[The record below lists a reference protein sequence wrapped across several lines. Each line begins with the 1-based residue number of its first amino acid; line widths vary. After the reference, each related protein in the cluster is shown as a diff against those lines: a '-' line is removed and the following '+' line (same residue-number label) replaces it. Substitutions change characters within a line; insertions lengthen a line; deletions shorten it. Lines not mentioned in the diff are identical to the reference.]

1 MVKLIDV
8 KPDALTSHSTWLI
21 GLNDFLRYAVNSAC
35 LTLMCLAIFLA
46 TANESSAIEKLGKT
60 QWQNEQRIPI
70 LGVTVK
76 GDTEIGAIAYLV
88 VAFAER
94 TDSTGLAVLF
104 PSASGRFSPMA
115 ETSIQQAIYRAA
127 RVAGL
132 TTDAWSVMISVVD
145 SDLTIH
151 GSSLSAM
158 VSLTV
163 LALAKGHSILPNRV
177 ITGTIAPDGY
187 IHVVGGIPLKLQ
199 AAQHAHYTRVL
210 VPEEISIT
218 DGDWHT
224 PFLMQVSPVSSLQQ
238 AYLGLTDFP
247 LVP

>member
-1 MVKLIDV
+1 
-8 KPDALTSHSTWLI
+8 
-21 GLNDFLRYAVNSAC
+21 
-35 LTLMCLAIFLA
+35 
-46 TANESSAIEKLGKT
+46 
-60 QWQNEQRIPI
+60 
-70 LGVTVK
+70 
-76 GDTEIGAIAYLV
+76 
-88 VAFAER
+88 
-94 TDSTGLAVLF
+94 
-104 PSASGRFSPMA
+104 
-115 ETSIQQAIYRAA
+115 
-127 RVAGL
+127 
-132 TTDAWSVMISVVD
+132 
-145 SDLTIH
+145 
-151 GSSLSAM
+151 M

>member
-1 MVKLIDV
+1 MVKMINV

-21 GLNDFLRYAVNSAC
+21 GLNDFSRDAVKIAC
-35 LTLMCLAIFLA
+35 LIFMCLTTFLT
-46 TANESSAIEKLGKT
+46 TANESSAIEKLGET
-60 QWQNEQRIPI
+60 QWQNEQKIPI
-70 LGVTVK
+70 LGVTIK
-76 GDTEIGAIAYLV
+76 GGTEIGAIAYLL
-88 VAFAER
+88 VAFAQR

-132 TTDAWSVMISVVD
+132 ATDAWSVMVSVVD
-145 SDLTIH
+145 SGLTIH

-163 LALAKGHSILPNRV
+163 LALAKGHSILPDRV

-238 AYLGLTDFP
+238 AYLCLTGFP
-247 LVP
+247 LIP